1 MQNKGIH
8 YKIVSVDRCYIYF
21 FRYDIAV
28 NFILYLMEGYYYGIW
43 RIFKS
48 KLLDFSGYKS
58 QLFSA
63 RSNDNP
69 KFEATGVTIQDALSE
84 LSKLDAKIRL

>member
-1 MQNKGIH
+1 
-8 YKIVSVDRCYIYF
+8 
-21 FRYDIAV
+21 
-28 NFILYLMEGYYYGIW
+28 MEGYYYGIW

-48 KLLDFSGYKS
+48 KLLDFPGYEKPTF
-58 QLFSA
+58 QCPL
-63 RSNDNP
+63 NDNP

>member
-1 MQNKGIH
+1 M
-8 YKIVSVDRCYIYF
+8 IVLDTQGV
-21 FRYDIAV
+21 
-28 NFILYLMEGYYYGIW
+28 LTYLD
-43 RIFKS
+43 KLPA
-48 KLLDFSGYKS
+48 KLLTVIFLELPSKASLDTKS

-84 LSKLDAKIRL
+84 LNNDLNFLFWRRVP

>member
-1 MQNKGIH
+1 
-8 YKIVSVDRCYIYF
+8 
-21 FRYDIAV
+21 
-28 NFILYLMEGYYYGIW
+28 MEFGE
-43 RIFKS
+43 FS
-48 KLLDFSGYKS
+48 KANYSISLDTKS

-84 LSKLDAKIRL
+84 LSKLDAKTRL